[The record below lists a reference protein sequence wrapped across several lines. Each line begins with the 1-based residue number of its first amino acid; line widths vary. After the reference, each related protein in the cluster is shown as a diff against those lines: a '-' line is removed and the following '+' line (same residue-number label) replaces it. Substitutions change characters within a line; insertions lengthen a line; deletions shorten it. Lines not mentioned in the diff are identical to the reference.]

1 MFIPRPWVPAILLL
15 LSLIGTETVAYAAPQ
30 SPKTTPARISATYAD
45 LADLAEMAPLVL
57 RAKITKVAEL
67 DPKKISSLSPES
79 KPKSGWARLYVEA
92 VASSLLTGPAAV
104 GEAQRYLAD
113 VQRDSRG
120 KVPKLKKL
128 DVLLFARHTEGPAGE
143 LQLVAPDAQLLWD
156 GATEALLRKVLSEI
170 YAPDAPRHISGV
182 REAIY
187 VPGNLTGEGETQ
199 IFLSTTDDEPAAIT
213 VLHHPGLPVTWS
225 VSWSEVVESSGLAPA
240 HDTLTWYRLACF
252 LPPALPSGAD
262 VSATLADRAQAEA
275 DYQKVMADLGP
286 CLRNRS

>member
-1 MFIPRPWVPAILLL
+1 MLLPRAWKRALPVL
-15 LSLIGTETVAYAAPQ
+15 LSLIGTGSVANAAAE
-30 SPKTTPARISATYAD
+30 SPKNVPPRISATYAD

-57 RAKITKVAEL
+57 RARITKVAEL
-67 DPKKISSLSPES
+67 DAKKMAANHSGGVR
-79 KPKSGWARLYVEA
+79 KGWARLYIEA
-92 VASSLLTGPAAV
+92 VTSSLLTGPAAV

-113 VQRDSRG
+113 VPRDAKG

-128 DVLLFARHTEGPAGE
+128 EVLLFARHVEGRPGE

-156 GATEALLRKVLSEI
+156 AGTEAKLRQVLSEI

-187 VPGNLTGEGETQ
+187 VPGNLVGEGETQ
-199 IFLSTTDDEPAAIT
+199 IFLSTTDEEPAAIT
-213 VLHHPGLPVTWS
+213 VLHQPGLPVTWS
-225 VSWSEVVESSGLAPA
+225 VSWSEVVESAGRAPA
-240 HDTLTWYRLACF
+240 HDTLNWYRLACF

-275 DYQKVMADLGP
+275 DYQKVMTDLGP
-286 CLRNRS
+286 CFRNRI

>member
-1 MFIPRPWVPAILLL
+1 MFQPRVWMPVMLAL
-15 LSLIGTETVAYAAPQ
+15 LSLIGTGSAANAATEAQKVVP
-30 SPKTTPARISATYAD
+30 PRISPTYAD
-45 LADLAEMAPLVL
+45 LADLAEMAPLVM
-57 RAKITKVAEL
+57 RAKVTKVAEL
-67 DPKKISSLSPES
+67 DPKKVSGVR
-79 KPKSGWARLYVEA
+79 KGWARLYIEA
-92 VASSLLTGPAAV
+92 VTSSLLTGPAAV

-113 VQRDSRG
+113 VQRDAKG

-128 DVLLFARHTEGPAGE
+128 EVLLFARHTEGRPGE

-156 GATEALLRKVLSEI
+156 APTEARLRQILSEI

-225 VSWSEVVESSGLAPA
+225 VSWSEVVESSGRAPA
-240 HDTLTWYRLACF
+240 HDTLNWYRLACF
-252 LPPALPSGAD
+252 LPPALPAGAD
-262 VSATLADRAQAEA
+262 VSATLADKAQAEA
-275 DYQKVMADLGP
+275 DYQKVMNDLGP
-286 CLRNRS
+286 CFRNRL

>member
-1 MFIPRPWVPAILLL
+1 MFLPRAWMPAALALI
-15 LSLIGTETVAYAAPQ
+15 SLIGTGSPAFAKTE
-30 SPKTTPARISATYAD
+30 SPKAVAPRISPTYAD

-67 DPKKISSLSPES
+67 DPKKMIGVGPENR
-79 KPKSGWARLYVEA
+79 PKQGWARLYIEA
-92 VASSLLTGPAAV
+92 VTTNLLTGPAAV

-113 VQRDSRG
+113 VPRDAKG
-120 KVPKLKKL
+120 KVPKLKKV
-128 DVLLFARHTEGPAGE
+128 DVLLFARHADGRPGE

-156 GATEALLRKVLSEI
+156 ASTEARLRQVLAEI

-187 VPGNLTGEGETQ
+187 VPGNLIGEGETQ

-213 VLHHPGLPVTWS
+213 VLHQPGLPVTWS
-225 VSWSEVVESSGLAPA
+225 VSWTEVVESSGRAPR

-275 DYQKVMADLGP
+275 DYQKVIADLGP
-286 CLRNRS
+286 CFRNRI